1 MKPIVVR
8 PPARA
13 ACNAAITLGERPEDP
28 DEDIV
33 LAAEPAHLPLEHPLE
48 PVVVADRSEHRA
60 VGRERDRG
68 QGVAIEREARQ
79 KLSGDVLGVG
89 GAAAVAGDQ
98 QLAAVAVGGGDRR
111 ADRRQSRQ
119 ERRVGRSAIQRLA
132 RAAQVKADRGFAELS
147 HCICAPCGGPW

>member
-1 MKPIVVR
+1 LPTAGRLGVQGERGQR
-8 PPARA
+8 PP
-13 ACNAAITLGERPEDP
+13 
-28 DEDIV
+28 
-33 LAAEPAHLPLEHPLE
+33 
-48 PVVVADRSEHRA
+48 VVAHPSDQLGGE
-60 VGRERDRG
+60 
-68 QGVAIEREARQ
+68 
-79 KLSGDVLGVG
+79 VLGLR